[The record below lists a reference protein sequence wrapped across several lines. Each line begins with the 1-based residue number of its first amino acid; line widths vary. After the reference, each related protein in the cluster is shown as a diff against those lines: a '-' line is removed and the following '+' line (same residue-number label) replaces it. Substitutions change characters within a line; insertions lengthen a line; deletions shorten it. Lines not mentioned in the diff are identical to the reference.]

1 VLSIYEELFVDKSA
15 FKTQLVA
22 EQFDEIVEVSKPAH
36 EAMGLHTHS
45 FEAKA
50 LITQGE
56 LSIAVN
62 DVSRLYKEGDV
73 FQLAAN
79 TPHTEQYG
87 PTGVT
92 YLVGRKTS

>member
-1 VLSIYEELFVDKSA
+1 VSSIYEELFVDQSV
-15 FKTQLVA
+15 FKTQLVT
-22 EQFDEIVEVSKPAH
+22 EQFNEIVEVSKPAN
-36 EAMGLHTHS
+36 EAMGLHTHP

-56 LSIAVN
+56 LRIAVN
-62 DVSRLYKEGDV
+62 DVSRLYKVGDV
-73 FQLAAN
+73 FQLAPN

>member
-1 VLSIYEELFVDKSA
+1 MDKIA
-15 FKTQLVA
+15 FKTQLAA
-22 EQFDEIVEVSKPAH
+22 ENFDEIVEVSKPAN
-36 EAMGLHTHS
+36 ESMGMHTHA

-62 DVSRLYKEGDV
+62 NVSRLYKLGDV
-73 FQLAAN
+73 FQLAPN

-92 YLVGRKTS
+92 YLVGRKNA

>member
-1 VLSIYEELFVDKSA
+1 MDKIA
-15 FKTQLVA
+15 FKTQLAA
-22 EQFDEIVEVSKPAH
+22 EQFDEIVEVSKPAN
-36 EAMGLHTHS
+36 ESMGIHTHP

-50 LITQGE
+50 LIMQGE

-62 DVSRLYKEGDV
+62 DVSRLYKSGDV
-73 FQLAAN
+73 FQLAPN

-92 YLVGRKTS
+92 YLVGRKNA

>member
-1 VLSIYEELFVDKSA
+1 MDKIA
-15 FKTQLVA
+15 FKTQLAA
-22 EQFDEIVEVSKPAH
+22 EQFDEIVEVSKPAN
-36 EAMGLHTHS
+36 EAMGVHTHP

-62 DVSRLYKEGDV
+62 DVSRLYKLGDV
-73 FQLAAN
+73 FHLVPN

-87 PTGVT
+87 PNGVT
-92 YLVGRKTS
+92 YLVGRKNA